1 MKIVKSI
8 GKEDLAVVHIG
19 KMSGG
24 KVVEFVESIQPPIP
38 REKKWVLIVSTSS
51 GCPVKCLMCDAG
63 GNYQGKLSK
72 EEIFEQIDFMVDR
85 RFPQRIV
92 PIPKFKIQFARMGEP
107 SFNVSVLNVLNELP
121 MRYDAPGLLPC
132 ISTVAPS
139 GTDDFFERLLKIKKE
154 KYSDGHFQLQFSI
167 HTTDEKWRRKLI
179 PIKKWS
185 FDKIAEYGDKFFD
198 EGDRK
203 ITLNFA
209 LGKGIPLEPKIL
221 FDHFSPD
228 RFFIKITPINPTYKA
243 IGNELKSYID
253 PHFQG
258 DYDVVNELK
267 TLGYDVL
274 ISIGELEENQ
284 IGSNC
289 GQYGTAY
296 LKAKKSIENKHAS
309 YDYWDQKHI

>member
-1 MKIVKSI
+1 MKIMESI
-8 GKEDLAVVHIG
+8 GREDLAVVHIG
-19 KMSGG
+19 NMNGG
-24 KVVEFVESIQPPIP
+24 KIAEFVESIQPPIP
-38 REKKWVLIVSTSS
+38 REKKWVLIISTSS

-72 EEIFEQIDFMVDR
+72 EEIFEQIDFMIER
-85 RFPQRIV
+85 RFPQRII

-107 SFNVSVLNVLNELP
+107 AFNLNVLDVLNEMP

-132 ISTVAPS
+132 ISSIAPS
-139 GTDDFFERLLKIKKE
+139 GTDNFFERLLKIKKE
-154 KYSDGHFQLQFSI
+154 KYPNGHFQLQFSI
-167 HTTDEKWRRKLI
+167 HATDKKWRRKLI

-185 FDKIAEYGDKFFD
+185 FDKIADYGNKFFN

-209 LGKGIPLEPKIL
+209 LGKNIPLEPKVL

-228 RFFIKITPINPTYKA
+228 IFFIKITPINPTCRA
-243 IGNELKSYID
+243 LGNELKSYID
-253 PHFQG
+253 PHIQR

-267 TLGYDVL
+267 ALGYDVL

-296 LKAKKSIENKHAS
+296 LKAKKLIENNQAS
-309 YDYWDQKHI
+309 YNYWDQKHI